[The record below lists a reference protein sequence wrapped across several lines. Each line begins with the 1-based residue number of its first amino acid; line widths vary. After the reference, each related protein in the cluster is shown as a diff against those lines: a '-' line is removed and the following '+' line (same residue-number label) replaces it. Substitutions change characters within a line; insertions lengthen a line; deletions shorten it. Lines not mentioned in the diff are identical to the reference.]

1 MLTHPAA
8 KEYAHALLEL
18 ASEHNETDA
27 VEEQLRA
34 VVQACHDNDELGKI
48 FYHPQ
53 VPIAS
58 KRDLVQILFRPVLT
72 DYVGNFLLLLIDKRR
87 ETLLPHILEEYERL
101 SDKAGNVC
109 KAEVTTALPLSDS
122 QKNAFVT
129 KLTSLTGCNIEL
141 QTTVDK
147 RLLGGVVL
155 QIGDKRVDGS
165 ILSHLDQLKAILLN
179 KKEATGIEVAS

>member
-18 ASEHNETDA
+18 ATERNEIDA

-48 FYHPQ
+48 FYHPR
-53 VPIAS
+53 VPLLA
-58 KRDLVQILFRPVLT
+58 KRDMVLKLFNAVLA
-72 DYVGNFLLLLIDKRR
+72 DYVGKFLLLLIDKRR
-87 ETLLPHILEEYERL
+87 ESLLPYILEEYERL
-101 SDKAGNVC
+101 ADKAGNVC
-109 KAEVTTALPLSDS
+109 KVGLTSALPLTEA
-122 QKNAFVT
+122 QKNAFIA
-129 KLTSLTGCNIEL
+129 KLSGITGCNIEL
-141 QTTVDK
+141 LTTVDK

-165 ILSHLDQLKAILLN
+165 ILSHLDQLKTILL
-179 KKEATGIEVAS
+179 KKEATGIEVTS